1 MGVHLL
7 DVARE
12 PRDVHAACG
21 ELIGGESVVGYARAV
36 DDSDGAGSELM
47 RDGFEERGLAVSRGC
62 EEQGD
67 LAGTEGAGDVLE
79 HLEVLDC
86 FAGVGVGCGAEGAC
100 GGFDGRERGGGEHL
114 GDGDDVAVD
123 FAGGQ
128 LEGVA
133 QVALDLNLGEL
144 AVLLRLAFE
153 DRDVVAQLVAGV
165 ASHLALASDPLHY
178 N

>member
-1 MGVHLL
+1 ML
-7 DVARE
+7 D
-12 PRDVHAACG
+12 
-21 ELIGGESVVGYARAV
+21 
-36 DDSDGAGSELM
+36 
-47 RDGFEERGLAVSRGC
+47 GL
-62 EEQGD
+62 
-67 LAGTEGAGDVLE
+67 
-79 HLEVLDC
+79 
-86 FAGVGVGCGAEGAC
+86 AGVGVGCGAEGAC

-165 ASHLALASDPLHY
+165 ASHLAFVQIPCTIIKPTPCDVLLSMEGRAVCLLLVSDALLDPCGRSISTRDRRLVPGALGSGTASSTLE
-178 N
+178 

>member
-1 MGVHLL
+1 ML
-7 DVARE
+7 D
-12 PRDVHAACG
+12 
-21 ELIGGESVVGYARAV
+21 
-36 DDSDGAGSELM
+36 
-47 RDGFEERGLAVSRGC
+47 GL
-62 EEQGD
+62 
-67 LAGTEGAGDVLE
+67 
-79 HLEVLDC
+79 
-86 FAGVGVGCGAEGAC
+86 AGVGVGCGAEGAC
-100 GGFDGRERGGGEHL
+100 GRLDGRERGAGEHL

-165 ASHLALASDPLHY
+165 ASHLAFASDTLRF